1 MGEKWRL
8 TGFSGLQRGNTPRL
22 TVLRATDN
30 IQVIRAAHRATCFA
44 SVNKMS
50 HIRYEVTFTG
60 DAETYRPIWR
70 KNMLLMLLTA
80 GIALPWALVGRL
92 RYFYQHTYV
101 AGANLDYH
109 VNPWK
114 MFAGNLVATVILNA
128 IYYGIS
134 LTGPYRLM
142 GVAAMQLLT
151 AAMLPIGLHGYLE
164 FQLQHTSWRGQRLKL
179 AATPVDAIKAMGL
192 PTLLYIVGSVTAV
205 WAVIAGMGGQR
216 ALSYVLGGFAALA
229 LCIALPWVYVQFKR
243 YQHRHAVLGNWPN
256 AQATDL
262 PRGEAWGV
270 TLVTALLAFLALLA
284 IVLPL
289 TWGLSELVGLDW
301 SAVARMKQAE
311 HNAESIRLALVWVP
325 GVLLLIVAMMALP
338 YPYLSVQLQNRLWS
352 GTAHEHIRFE
362 SAVPVAALLK
372 LTARNW
378 SLIACTLGWY
388 YPKAAITEARLRM
401 QSVSVW
407 IKPEV
412 LIENPSEPQPAPGGA
427 SPDQQGTQLQARHV
441 GLVMPGPTEPTPQR

>member
-1 MGEKWRL
+1 MHPCVQTR
-8 TGFSGLQRGNTPRL
+8 
-22 TVLRATDN
+22 
-30 IQVIRAAHRATCFA
+30 FA

-60 DAETYRPIWR
+60 DAEAYRPIWR
-70 KNMLLMLLTA
+70 KNMLLLLLTA
-80 GIALPWALVGRL
+80 GIAFPWALVGRL
-92 RYFYQHTYV
+92 RYFYQHTHV
-101 AGANLDYH
+101 AGSSLDYH

-164 FQLQHTSWRGQRLKL
+164 FQLQHTSWRGQRMKL

-192 PTLLYIVGSVTAV
+192 PTLLYIVGGVTAV

-216 ALSYVLGGFAALA
+216 ALSYALGGLAAMA

-243 YQHRHAVLGNWPN
+243 YQHRHAVLGNWGN
-256 AQATDL
+256 ERAQGL
-262 PRGEAWGV
+262 PRREAWGV
-270 TLVTALLAFLALLA
+270 TLATGALALLA
-284 IVLPL
+284 LLAVVLPL

-301 SAVARMKQAE
+301 ATVARMKQAE
-311 HNAESIRLALVWVP
+311 HSAESIRLALVWVP

-338 YPYLSVQLQNRLWS
+338 YPYLSVRLQNRLWS
-352 GTAHEHIRFE
+352 ETAHAHIRFE
-362 SAVPVAALLK
+362 STVPVADLLK
-372 LTARNW
+372 LTTRNW
-378 SLIACTLGWY
+378 ALIACTLGWY

-407 IKPEV
+407 IRPEA
-412 LIENPSEPQPAPGGA
+412 LAELPQEPQPAAGT

-441 GLVMPGPTEPTPQR
+441 GLVMSGPTEPTPQR

>member
-1 MGEKWRL
+1 
-8 TGFSGLQRGNTPRL
+8 
-22 TVLRATDN
+22 
-30 IQVIRAAHRATCFA
+30 
-44 SVNKMS
+44 MS

-60 DAETYRPIWR
+60 DADSYRPIWR
-70 KNMLLMLLTA
+70 RNMLLMLLTA

-114 MFAGNLVATVILNA
+114 MFAGNMVATVILNA

-164 FQLQHTSWRGQRLKL
+164 FQLQHTSWRGQRMKL

-192 PTLLYIVGSVTAV
+192 PTLLYIVGGVTAV
-205 WAVIAGMGGQR
+205 SAVIAGMDGQR
-216 ALSYVLGGFAALA
+216 NLSYGLGAAAAVA

-243 YQHRHAVLGNWPN
+243 YQHRHAVLGDWGNER
-256 AQATDL
+256 DKGV
-262 PRGEAWGV
+262 PRGEALGI
-270 TLVTALLAFLALLA
+270 TLVTGVLALAALLAV
-284 IVLPL
+284 VLPL

-301 SAVARMKQAE
+301 ATVARMKQTE
-311 HNAESIRLALVWVP
+311 HTAESIRLALVWVP

-352 GTAHEHIRFE
+352 ETAHAHIRFE
-362 SAVPVAALLK
+362 SAVPVAALLR
-372 LTARNW
+372 LTSRNW
-378 SLIACTLGWY
+378 AMIALTLGWY
-388 YPKAAITEARLRM
+388 YPKAAISEARLRM

-407 IKPEV
+407 ISQEA
-412 LIENPSEPQPAPGGA
+412 LAEPPQEPLPVTTA

-441 GLVMPGPTEPTPQR
+441 GLVMSGPTQPTPQR

>member
-1 MGEKWRL
+1 VGEKWRL
-8 TGFSGLQRGNTPRL
+8 TGFRGLQRGNTPRL
-22 TVLRATDN
+22 TALRATDN
-30 IQVIRAAHRATCFA
+30 IQAKRAARRATRFA

-192 PTLLYIVGSVTAV
+192 PTLLYIVGGVTAV

-412 LIENPSEPQPAPGGA
+412 LIENPSEPQPAPSGA

>member
-1 MGEKWRL
+1 
-8 TGFSGLQRGNTPRL
+8 
-22 TVLRATDN
+22 
-30 IQVIRAAHRATCFA
+30 
-44 SVNKMS
+44 MS

-60 DAETYRPIWR
+60 DAESYRPIWR
-70 KNMLLMLLTA
+70 RNMLLMLLTA

-114 MFAGNLVATVILNA
+114 MFAGNMVATVILNA

-164 FQLQHTSWRGQRLKL
+164 FQLQHTSWRGQRMRL

-192 PTLLYIVGSVTAV
+192 PTLLYIVGGVTAV
-205 WAVIAGMGGQR
+205 WAVIAGMDGQR
-216 ALSYVLGGFAALA
+216 KLSYGLGAAAAVA

-243 YQHRHAVLGNWPN
+243 YQHRHAVLGDWGNER
-256 AQATDL
+256 DKGV
-262 PRGEAWGV
+262 PRGEALGV
-270 TLVTALLAFLALLA
+270 TLVTGVLALAALLVV
-284 IVLPL
+284 VLPL

-301 SAVARMKQAE
+301 ATVARMKQTE
-311 HNAESIRLALVWVP
+311 HTAESIRLALVWVP

-352 GTAHEHIRFE
+352 ETAHAHIRFE
-362 SAVPVAALLK
+362 SAVPVAELLK
-372 LTARNW
+372 LTSRNW
-378 SLIACTLGWY
+378 AMIALTLGWY
-388 YPKAAITEARLRM
+388 YPKAAISEARLRM

-407 IKPEV
+407 ISPEALAKPPHE
-412 LIENPSEPQPAPGGA
+412 LEPATSA
-427 SPDQQGTQLQARHV
+427 SLDQQGTQLQARHV
-441 GLVMPGPTEPTPQR
+441 GLVMSGPTEPTPQR